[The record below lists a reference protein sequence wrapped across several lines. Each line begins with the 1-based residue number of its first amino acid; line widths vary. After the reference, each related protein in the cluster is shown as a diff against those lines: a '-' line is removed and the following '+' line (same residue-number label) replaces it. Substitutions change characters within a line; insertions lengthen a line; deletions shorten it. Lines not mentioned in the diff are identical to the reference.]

1 LRSTRRPRHTLC
13 VIPLDQAINARQA
26 QRSVALLKAR
36 AVVVTGDA
44 MALELA
50 EPERYP
56 VAAVRHDVVRDD
68 SGGDQPALET
78 FGAQRLGAKL
88 MEAPFLPD
96 HRAVPALRRLARPVP
111 ASPTSRGAGRLHTAC
126 WASAVAATLS
136 VVRQACARRC
146 HGSQR
151 LNRET
156 VKGATIWRNRPGRLG
171 VRHRLGEGLRQ
182 RLRSVA
188 DGVAALGRRG
198 PQHPFDWPPSLF
210 PLGVARRIPAISAC
224 AIQNSACST
233 QSSVRLC

>member
-1 LRSTRRPRHTLC
+1 MRSTRRPRHTLC

-96 HRAVPALRRLARPVP
+96 IEPYQRSGGWLDQSQLVRRAGARE
-111 ASPTSRGAGRLHTAC
+111 GF
-126 WASAVAATLS
+126 TLL
-136 VVRQACARRC
+136 V
-146 HGSQR
+146 G
-151 LNRET
+151 
-156 VKGATIWRNRPGRLG
+156 P
-171 VRHRLGEGLRQ
+171 
-182 RLRSVA
+182 LRSP
-188 DGVAALGRRG
+188 RR
-198 PQHPFDWPPSLF
+198 SL
-210 PLGVARRIPAISAC
+210 
-224 AIQNSACST
+224 
-233 QSSVRLC
+233 